1 RPRPEKIV
9 PAAKIQH
16 RAPNPVTSAQSP
28 FRAGLERREGSARVD
43 CPCPALSSRKF
54 QKTFNEVQST
64 CFQQESEPRTHA
76 KRTLSRREAIF
87 SMPSLTLLEC
97 DGSAAS
103 AAPHEL
109 VQHVFGSRVTADG
122 GEDWEEES
130 GRLGEG

>member
-1 RPRPEKIV
+1 MRSGPEKIA
-9 PAAKIQH
+9 PAAKNQH

-28 FRAGLERREGSARVD
+28 FWAGLERREGSAPA
-43 CPCPALSSRKF
+43 PCAELAGISENIHRDPEHVL
-54 QKTFNEVQST
+54 
-64 CFQQESEPRTHA
+64 QQESEPRMHP
-76 KRTLSRREAIF
+76 KRTLSRKETIF
-87 SMPSLTLLEC
+87 NMPSSALLEC

>member
-28 FRAGLERREGSARVD
+28 FRAGLERREGSAPV
-43 CPCPALSSRKF
+43 PCAQLAEISEKIHRGPEHVL
-54 QKTFNEVQST
+54 
-64 CFQQESEPRTHA
+64 QQESEPRTHA
-76 KRTLSRREAIF
+76 KRTLSRRERIF
-87 SMPSLTLLEC
+87 NVPSSTLLEC